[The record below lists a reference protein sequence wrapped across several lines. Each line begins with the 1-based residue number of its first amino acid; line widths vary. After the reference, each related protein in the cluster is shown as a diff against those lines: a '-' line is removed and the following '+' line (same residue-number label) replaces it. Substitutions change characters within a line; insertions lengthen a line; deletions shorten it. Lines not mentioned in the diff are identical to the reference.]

1 MKKDISEPKPSRPM
15 REEYNKDYRAREY
28 EKILGLDPQQ
38 PKKKPS
44 FLTALLV
51 GLLVL
56 LVCSLGNDNIIKP
69 YLEKKE
75 QPVYSLSIV
84 AAMAIILFLTGMYY
98 SCKRGYI
105 IPSRIDIQVEVSALK
120 YNQFIGVR

>member
-1 MKKDISEPKPSRPM
+1 M

-56 LVCSLGNDNIIKP
+56 LVCSLGYD
-69 YLEKKE
+69 
-75 QPVYSLSIV
+75 
-84 AAMAIILFLTGMYY
+84 
-98 SCKRGYI
+98 RG
-105 IPSRIDIQVEVSALK
+105 SREIRLK
-120 YNQFIGVR
+120 NTMN

>member
-1 MKKDISEPKPSRPM
+1 MKKDISEPKPSHPM

-56 LVCSLGNDNIIKP
+56 LVCSLGYDNIIKP
-69 YLEKKE
+69 YLE
-75 QPVYSLSIV
+75 
-84 AAMAIILFLTGMYY
+84 IL
-98 SCKRGYI
+98 
-105 IPSRIDIQVEVSALK
+105 VSAK
-120 YNQFIGVR
+120 NFW